1 MKASGLQC
9 GDKYLDLSRVQVMG
23 ILNVTPDSFSDGG
36 SYHDAGRLVAEK
48 ALSRAV
54 TMVGEGASIVDIGGE
69 STRPGADPVS
79 VQEELDRVLPA
90 VERIRQELDVVISID
105 SSTPEVFIEAAA
117 LGAGLLNDVRALSR
131 DGALEAAAATG
142 LPVCLMHMQG
152 NTPADMQLA
161 PHYDDVV
168 QEVSDFLVQ
177 RVAVCERAGIARERL
192 ILDPGFGF
200 GKTLEHNLRLLNRM
214 EALHEL
220 GLPLLVGTSRK
231 TMVGQVLDRPVDQ
244 RLYGSLA
251 TAVLAVTKGAHII
264 RVHDVAATTDAVRM
278 TEAVLR
284 ESKGEKS

>member
-1 MKASGLQC
+1 
-9 GDKYLDLSRVQVMG
+9 MG

-36 SYHDAGRLVAEK
+36 SYHDDGRLVAER
-48 ALSRAV
+48 ALQRAAG
-54 TMVGEGASIVDIGGE
+54 MVAEGAGIIDIGGE
-69 STRPGADPVS
+69 STRPGAEPVS

-90 VERIRQELDVVISID
+90 VELIRRELDVVISID
-105 SSTPEVFIEAAA
+105 SSTPEVFTEAAA
-117 LGAGLLNDVRALSR
+117 LGAGLLNDVRALAR
-131 DGALEAAAATG
+131 DGAVAAAAATG

-168 QEVSDFLVQ
+168 QEVSAFLSQ
-177 RVAVCERAGIARERL
+177 RIGACVAAGIPRERL

-214 EALHEL
+214 EELHEL

-244 RLYGSLA
+244 RLHGSLA
-251 TAVLAVTKGAHII
+251 TAVIAVGKGARII
-264 RVHDVAATTDAVRM
+264 RVHDVAATVDAVRM

-284 ESKGEKS
+284 EAKGDVE